1 LFEEEGDRYFQAV
14 VLDHLGDAH
23 HAAGDSTAARDA
35 WQLALRILDE
45 LGHPDAGRVRAKIN

>member
-1 LFEEEGDRYFQAV
+1 

-23 HAAGDSTAARDA
+23 HAAGGSTAARDA

-45 LGHPDAGRVRAKIN
+45 LGHPDAGRVRAKIS